1 MEATTAK
8 CSLES
13 HLVFGGQQMTVVQG
27 AHQIFPHI
35 GAQPIKYFPM
45 PLIYRKCTPETP
57 CSHGEGECEV
67 DSDCDSSTIP
77 HVCESNCLDRWA
89 RQICT
94 KTKTKRQSQR
104 LRQETHW
111 RWVLSQKTWTGLK
124 LCFSGAGFPKKSSL
138 TTPRLTGSLQTR
150 SKCHQYLLS
159 KFHQWSMPD
168 VWSIFCPKPKTSTQ
182 PFLVLVWV
190 LFKGVGVLFSPK
202 VLPTEVSMLFSPK
215 RCCRRKC
222 MPDSKCNVEEQGCLY
237 KEDCAEG
244 GWSAE
249 RSRKCS
255 KLAKNI
261 KSIKNIKNITKIS
274 NIWRT
279 FVK

>member
-45 PLIYRKCTPETP
+45 PLIYRKCTSETP

-94 KTKTKRQSQR
+94 KTKTTKTKTKAKTTKTMKTETAPPSLMSVSQTAWIG
-104 LRQETHW
+104 EHW
-111 RWVLSQKTWTGLK
+111 ARK
-124 LCFSGAGFPKKSSL
+124 LGSNCAFQALVS
-138 TTPRLTGSLQTR
+138 PRR
-150 SKCHQYLLS
+150 V
-159 KFHQWSMPD
+159 P
-168 VWSIFCPKPKTSTQ
+168 
-182 PFLVLVWV
+182 
-190 LFKGVGVLFSPK
+190 
-202 VLPTEVSMLFSPK
+202 
-215 RCCRRKC
+215 
-222 MPDSKCNVEEQGCLY
+222 
-237 KEDCAEG
+237 
-244 GWSAE
+244 
-249 RSRKCS
+249 
-255 KLAKNI
+255 
-261 KSIKNIKNITKIS
+261 
-274 NIWRT
+274 
-279 FVK
+279 